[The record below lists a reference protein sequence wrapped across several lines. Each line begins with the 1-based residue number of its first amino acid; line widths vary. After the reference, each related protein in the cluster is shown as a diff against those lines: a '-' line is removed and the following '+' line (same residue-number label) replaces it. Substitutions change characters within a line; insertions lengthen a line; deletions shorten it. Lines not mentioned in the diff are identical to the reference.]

1 MRVWR
6 GFGLQRFSA
15 LVGLDWLFDLCFVV
29 VVFVVVV
36 VGMLMCELVLRVR
49 VTSLGERRLLEGL

>member
-1 MRVWR
+1 
-6 GFGLQRFSA
+6 
-15 LVGLDWLFDLCFVV
+15 LCFVV